1 MKILV
6 VFILLAFG
14 LQSQQTTVNGQQ
26 TLCTVPEPVEGTTL
40 GASTSSATAYT
51 RTVDCCPLSV
61 DFYES
66 QIRIADSLYKNY
78 LPQSN
83 FEEVK
88 AAVEFFDSYQQSA
101 ISGQRW
107 RFFDSCQL
115 SAISGQRWRLFDK
128 EADDGNRL
136 IAESRQLTAAKAH
149 YYHAVGLTE
158 KDDIVGACEHYLI
171 ALEIMELETEN
182 LKTSKSGKGSEPRAM
197 SHEQKFRN
205 AHSSKLEAQS
215 PDYEKIR
222 FLSLIYTRLGE
233 LFLSENYCDLAIS
246 KYRKALKYKLLLG
259 ENKAVANTYKC
270 LGNSYQLYNMPD
282 SALYYYNKSL
292 ETNSELP
299 NRLDVEKCIAQI
311 LYDKGERN
319 SAYILLK
326 NNLDKINN
334 ENVKYSYHCTLGN
347 MFYIDKEYDSA
358 LYYLERSLDY
368 STIINRLVF
377 TTKLSAIYDSLG
389 NYEKRAY
396 YDNISSKLF
405 SNNINKDVN
414 KSKIHALY
422 EEYNERN
429 QQKIKTIIKK
439 RTVFLGGLVTIL
451 VLSVFITI
459 KNKYKKHS
467 NMLSEEIMAKDE
479 HIKHNEFKNALIEGK
494 IKSKNIELQQKDKQ
508 IKSQQLKIAELQSK
522 LENRKDNLKE
532 YYQSEICAKI
542 LNEINEL
549 SKANKMTSELKPLS
563 QEEFVMLLQSANLH
577 LGEFIKNISDKYPSF
592 KKDDLYYLCLVAIN
606 LNDKQIA
613 ALFNVTYNAVRSR
626 RKKICSYLDIDINEN
641 IYKKLII

>member
-1 MKILV
+1 MRILV
-6 VFILLAFG
+6 VFILLTIFSGSELRAMSIEQESPKAQCSQ
-14 LQSQQTTVNGQQ
+14 LIAQSNIN
-26 TLCTVPEPVEGTTL
+26 
-40 GASTSSATAYT
+40 Y
-51 RTVDCCPLSV
+51 DDSV
-61 DFYES
+61 SFYES

-88 AAVEFFDSYQQSA
+88 AAMEFFDSYQP
-101 ISGQRW
+101 
-107 RFFDSCQL
+107 

-171 ALEIMELETEN
+171 ALEIMEEDDVIKRLRDT
-182 LKTSKSGKGSEPRAM
+182 KTQRRKTKINCN
-197 SHEQKFRN
+197 K
-205 AHSSKLEAQS
+205 
-215 PDYEKIR
+215 DYYEKIR
-222 FLSLIYTRLGE
+222 FVALIYTRLGKLYLDE
-233 LFLSENYCDLAIS
+233 SYCIKSIENYE
-246 KYRKALKYKLLLG
+246 KALHICKCINNNLSIAQTLKHIGFAYQSL
-259 ENKAVANTYKC
+259 NKT
-270 LGNSYQLYNMPD
+270 D
-282 SALYYYNKSL
+282 SALYYYNLSL
-292 ETNSELP
+292 KTSTDIN
-299 NRLDVEKCIAQI
+299 NTLDIKKCIAQI
-311 LYDKGERN
+311 TFLNNNEKD
-319 SAYILLK
+319 SAYIILK
-326 NNLDKINN
+326 NNLKKVSN
-334 ENVKYSYHCTLGN
+334 ENIKYSYHFTLGN

-358 LYYLERSLDY
+358 LYYLEKSLDKN
-368 STIINRLVF
+368 IISQKIAF
-377 TTKLSAIYDSLG
+377 TTKLSSIYDSLG

-396 YDNISSKLF
+396 YDNLSSKLL
-405 SNNINKDVN
+405 INSTNKEID
-414 KSKIHALY
+414 KSKLQTLY
-422 EEYNERN
+422 DEYNKRKAEN
-429 QQKIKTIIKK
+429 IKATTKK
-439 RTVFLGGLVTIL
+439 RTIILSSTIAIIIF
-451 VLSVFITI
+451 SII
-459 KNKYKKHS
+459 IAIRYNHKKHRYI
-467 NMLSEEIMAKDE
+467 LSEEIKAKDK

-532 YYQSEICAKI
+532 YYQSEICVKI

-626 RKKICSYLDIDINEN
+626 RKKICTLLDIDINEN